1 MKFRSALLVAFMV
14 AVPAAAMF
22 SHRIPAEVRRSIRD
36 QVGRLTAALSP
47 AKPAEVGGRTA
58 GGTEP
63 PMVERPVVA
72 AAVAGGTA
80 PSPAAPP
87 VAVAETDPNDVMGR
101 LARLG
106 AIGFECRPIAGGG
119 GEHAASCS
127 VPLDGSGQLL
137 RVFHVTGS
145 DARSAAIALLDDV
158 GAWRDRAGRQRAA
171 AEPARAGE
179 QPLRF

>member
-36 QVGRLTAALSP
+36 QMSRLPAALSP
-47 AKPAEVGGRTA
+47 AKPAEAGGRTA
-58 GGTEP
+58 GRTEP
-63 PMVERPVVA
+63 PIVEGPVVA
-72 AAVAGGTA
+72 AAAGTPPG
-80 PSPAAPP
+80 PAAPP
-87 VAVAETDPNDVMGR
+87 VAAAETDPNDVLGR

-119 GEHAASCS
+119 GEHVASCS

-158 GAWRDRAGRQRAA
+158 GAWRDRAGLHRAA

>member
-36 QVGRLTAALSP
+36 QMSRLPAALSP
-47 AKPAEVGGRTA
+47 AKPAEAGRRTA
-58 GGTEP
+58 GSAEP
-63 PMVERPVVA
+63 PIVEGPVVA
-72 AAVAGGTA
+72 AAADTPPG
-80 PSPAAPP
+80 PAAPP
-87 VAVAETDPNDVMGR
+87 VAAAETDPNDVLGR

-119 GEHAASCS
+119 GEHVASCS

-158 GAWRDRAGRQRAA
+158 GAWRDRAGLHRAA

>member
-36 QVGRLTAALSP
+36 QMSRLPLALSP
-47 AKPAEVGGRTA
+47 AKPAEADGRTA
-58 GGTEP
+58 GRTESLI
-63 PMVERPVVA
+63 VEGPVVA
-72 AAVAGGTA
+72 AAAGTPPGA
-80 PSPAAPP
+80 AAPP
-87 VAVAETDPNDVMGR
+87 VAAAETDPNDVLGR

-119 GEHAASCS
+119 GEHVASCS
-127 VPLDGSGQLL
+127 VPLDGSRQLL

-158 GAWRDRAGRQRAA
+158 GAWRDRAGPHRAA